1 MERKEI
7 GEKNGDK
14 GAKKKNV
21 IRWIKEQ
28 KKKRR
33 KVEEIMRKVQIEADI
48 EGIKR
53 IEEEKEG

>member
-1 MERKEI
+1 MEIKEQRR
-7 GEKNGDK
+7 
-14 GAKKKNV
+14 KNV